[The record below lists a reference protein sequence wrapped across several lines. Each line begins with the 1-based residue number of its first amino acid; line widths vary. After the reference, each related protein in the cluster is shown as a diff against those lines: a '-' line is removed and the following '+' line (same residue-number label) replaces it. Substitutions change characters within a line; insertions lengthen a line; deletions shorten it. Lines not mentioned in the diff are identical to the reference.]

1 MLPKLEVHYGD
12 EILHVPQSK
21 KVNLLRLRTRKR
33 LFVIHECAFTN
44 GLVMLKRN
52 TKARSSKSR

>member
-33 LFVIHECAFTN
+33 LFVIHGCAFTN
-44 GLVMLKRN
+44 GLVMK
-52 TKARSSKSR
+52 K